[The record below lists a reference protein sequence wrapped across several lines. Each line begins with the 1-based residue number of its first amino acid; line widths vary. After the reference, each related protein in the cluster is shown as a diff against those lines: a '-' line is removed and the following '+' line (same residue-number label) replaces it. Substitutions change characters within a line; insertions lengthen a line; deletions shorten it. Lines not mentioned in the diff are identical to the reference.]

1 MIKFQ
6 YILFDSEHSF
16 KYRLK
21 EDVTYN
27 IQCDFGKWRLIDPI
41 SGLVVV
47 NCQNHIITVHE
58 GYMWDGSTVVGNY
71 YEDYETMEASLLHD
85 VLYNAK
91 KNPDEIEVNF
101 SLFEADK
108 IFAKHLEYLYKNND
122 SFFKRKLFPWIYYLG
137 LITIGLP
144 WKCGKNEYYK
154 LKKA

>member
-1 MIKFQ
+1 M
-6 YILFDSEHSF
+6 
-16 KYRLK
+16 
-21 EDVTYN
+21 TYN

-144 WKCGKNEYYK
+144 WKCGKNEFYRLK
-154 LKKA
+154 LI